1 MKIYIRAAVVNVL
14 DEDSDTQS
22 ELAYDASTDPDLLD
36 QLADSDDY
44 NVKYGVAQN
53 PNAYESTL
61 IKLANVPSTYIG
73 RYLLNNPNITPRVL
87 DKLADCGDF
96 GIMGMVAENPNTSES
111 TLIKLAHKAVDTD
124 SYKIAIPLAE
134 NPNLTEEGLLV
145 LLDYDTHAH
154 AVMDPIIKHPNATL
168 KVMEQLLLEDN
179 GYCGYYD
186 DVSKYHKLPFDF
198 INEFAHSDVEHYR
211 RAVANDPQTPAEI
224 LAELVTDDSR
234 WVAND
239 AIANKNL
246 SEEDMWRVFESG
258 NGAVMHNPNCPPEI
272 LKSITEAKLNME
284 GAWGLDTLAKHP
296 NLPVDMLYAIYD
308 SGKDSAYSGIA
319 SSPNIPSDLASE
331 LSIYEYKWKSSTLH
345 LRKTLAENPNTDP
358 NVLASMVK
366 NSWEVRQALAGNPST
381 PLKTLT
387 KLSKDKSYRVKE
399 ALAHNPNISEEIF
412 DRLLNDGDV
421 SRWDL
426 EKNPTF
432 GERVEW

>member
-1 MKIYIRAAVVNVL
+1 MKIYIRAAVVNIL
-14 DEDSDTQS
+14 DEDPDIQS

-53 PNAYESTL
+53 PSTRESTL
-61 IKLANVPSTYIG
+61 IKLTDVPSTYVS
-73 RYLLNNPNITPRVL
+73 RYLVRNPNITPRVL
-87 DKLADCGDF
+87 DKLADCGDL
-96 GIMGMVAENPNTSES
+96 GVMGTVAKHGLTSES

-134 NPNLTEEGLLV
+134 NPNLTEEGLII

-154 AVMDPIIKHPNATL
+154 VVIDLIIKHPNATL
-168 KVMEQLLLEDN
+168 KVMEQLLVEDN

-186 DVSKYHKLPFDF
+186 DVSKYHKLPFNF

-211 RAVANDPQTPAEI
+211 RAVAKDPQTPPEI
-224 LAELVTDDSR
+224 LADLVTDSSR

-246 SEEDMWRVFESG
+246 SEEDMWRAFESG
-258 NGAVMHNPNCPPEI
+258 NGSVMYNPNCPPEI
-272 LKSITEAKLNME
+272 LKSITEAKLQME
-284 GAWGLDTLAKHP
+284 GSWGLDTLAKHP

-308 SGKDSAYSGIA
+308 SGKDSAYNGIA
-319 SSPNIPSDLASE
+319 SSPNIPSDLAAE
-331 LSIYEYKWKSSTLH
+331 LSAYEYKWKSSTLIM
-345 LRKTLAENPNTDP
+345 RRALAENPNTDP
-358 NVLASMVK
+358 DVLASMVK
-366 NSWEVRQALAGNPST
+366 NPWEVRQALAGNPNT

-387 KLSKDKSYRVKE
+387 KLSKDKSYRVKDE
-399 ALAHNPNISEEIF
+399 LAHNPNISEEIF
-412 DRLLNDGDV
+412 DRLLDDHDV

-426 EKNPTF
+426 QKNPKF
-432 GERVEW
+432 GERVD